1 MRFPF
6 LCLALRTGLD
16 LRSLMRLVRI
26 TLTRRGTGE
35 SLYASKKPPERRLCG
50 AYGARLA
57 KLDEACPNNPDP
69 MGHG

>member
-1 MRFPF
+1 
-6 LCLALRTGLD
+6 
-16 LRSLMRLVRI
+16 MRLVRI

-57 KLDEACPNNPDP
+57 KLDEACPNNPNP
-69 MGHG
+69 KGHG